1 MGRAMGDVHSNSELR
16 KSPVFPAMNKPRLT
30 GGIDTR
36 LWCVSFIGMVAVM
49 AESNS
54 IVCGVIAFAVLW
66 SLSRRLTANDT
77 KACAIYLKAARF
89 ASVYDG
95 ALRDSSR

>member
-1 MGRAMGDVHSNSELR
+1 
-16 KSPVFPAMNKPRLT
+16 MNKPRLT

-36 LWCVSFIGMVAVM
+36 LWCISFVGMVAVM

-66 SLSRRLTANDT
+66 SLSRRLTANDP
-77 KACAIYLKAARF
+77 KACVIYMKAARL

-95 ALRDSSR
+95 SLLGSSR